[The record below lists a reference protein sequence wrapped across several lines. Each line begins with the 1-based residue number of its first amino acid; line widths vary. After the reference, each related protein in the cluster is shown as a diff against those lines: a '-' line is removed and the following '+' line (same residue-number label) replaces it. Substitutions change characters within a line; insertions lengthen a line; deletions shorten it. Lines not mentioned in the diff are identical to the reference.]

1 MCLCVCVGLGGGDQ
15 GGERAVEY
23 VIPPDKGAVYWRRMT
38 YLMEA
43 YPGGRDFKGA
53 VSPLFTAP

>member
-1 MCLCVCVGLGGGDQ
+1 M
-15 GGERAVEY
+15 EY